1 MSKKYRKDE
10 LLSIT
15 VEQFMDVV
23 GTVANQK
30 KNGVFCNTCGGNDF
44 GLPALVESRLVSNP
58 SASVEYFSFCCV
70 ACGETKFY
78 NAQMLAGSILK

>member
-30 KNGVFCNTCGGNDF
+30 KNG
-44 GLPALVESRLVSNP
+44 L
-58 SASVEYFSFCCV
+58 
-70 ACGETKFY
+70 
-78 NAQMLAGSILK
+78 

>member
-30 KNGVFCNTCGGNDF
+30 KKGLFCNTCGGNDF
-44 GLPALVESRLVSNP
+44 ALPVLVESRFVSNT